1 MNFYSDIIINDA
13 IDNFPLE
20 NVIDFI
26 EKFGEDCFNLINR
39 YARDQIQDIYTFN
52 VLSNTKNV
60 VAFHCI
66 DNEFTIE
73 NCPSILVYRKCKFKP
88 TKNLIRPA
96 DSHSSWSM
104 TDKEINPS
112 PEGTD
117 LNLQRFKNS
126 VRYYILL
133 ACTKRKFRNQGYA
146 SKLLDGVIKRIK
158 EETKQE
164 NAGNINSDIKII
176 LSSVEESV
184 LFYESYGFKWTRE
197 SITDHKMLM
206 SFERYQP
213 DKEYF
218 IMELKI

>member
-1 MNFYSDIIINDA
+1 MNFYSDIIINNA

-20 NVIDFI
+20 NVIDFL

-73 NCPSILVYRKCKFKP
+73 NCPSILVYRKCKFV
-88 TKNLIRPA
+88 
-96 DSHSSWSM
+96 
-104 TDKEINPS
+104 
-112 PEGTD
+112 
-117 LNLQRFKNS
+117 NS
-126 VRYYILL
+126 IRYYILL

-158 EETKQE
+158 EENKD
-164 NAGNINSDIKII
+164 NINSDIKII

-206 SFERYQP
+206 RFERYQP

>member
-20 NVIDFI
+20 NVIDYI
-26 EKFGEDCFNLINR
+26 EKFGEKCFNLINR
-39 YARDQIQDIYTFN
+39 YARDHIQDIYTFN

-73 NCPSILVYRKCKFKP
+73 NCPSILVYRKCKF
-88 TKNLIRPA
+88 
-96 DSHSSWSM
+96 
-104 TDKEINPS
+104 E
-112 PEGTD
+112 
-117 LNLQRFKNS
+117 NS
-126 VRYYILL
+126 IRYYILL

-158 EETKQE
+158 EENQD
-164 NAGNINSDIKII
+164 NINSDIKII

-206 SFERYQP
+206 RFERYQP